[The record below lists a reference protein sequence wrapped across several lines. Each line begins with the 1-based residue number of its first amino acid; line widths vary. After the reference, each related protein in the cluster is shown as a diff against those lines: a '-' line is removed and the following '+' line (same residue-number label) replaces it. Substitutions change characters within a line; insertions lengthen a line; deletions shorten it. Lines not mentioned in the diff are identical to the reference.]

1 MFGLAFAFHLIFPS
15 NLPVIALKST
25 LVNIYQFFLK
35 VFSRLLLKNTYVSTS
50 PRLYAIIWSILL
62 YLILGLS
69 RVYRVYILFLKQLF
83 KLSKGIWLQAISSSI
98 MLRKKIFHPLFFSME
113 SIINQPVTPLS
124 VFISAFMS
132 LLTSVSGR
140 PGFVSIPVLFWPVY
154 AKKTPTVKY
163 S

>member
-69 RVYRVYILFLKQLF
+69 RVYRVYILFLK
-83 KLSKGIWLQAISSSI
+83 
-98 MLRKKIFHPLFFSME
+98 
-113 SIINQPVTPLS
+113 
-124 VFISAFMS
+124 
-132 LLTSVSGR
+132 
-140 PGFVSIPVLFWPVY
+140 
-154 AKKTPTVKY
+154 
-163 S
+163 